1 MRQAD
6 AITRRHFMA
15 RAAGFAAGFAGL
27 RALGARGWTGEALD
41 RFGPLIP
48 DPQGLFDLPA
58 GFRYAVVS
66 PAGQE
71 MDDGLLVPA
80 RHDGMAA
87 FPGPRGLTILVRNHE
102 LEHAHHLPGA
112 FGAADERLGL
122 VPASKVFDRGRGVR
136 PCRGGTT
143 TVVYD
148 TARERV
154 ERQFLS
160 LAGTDRN
167 CAGGPTARGTWISCE
182 ESVLRADAAQE
193 QDHGWA
199 FEVPATMEIGLAEPR
214 PIRAMGRFYREA
226 CSVDPRSGIVYQ
238 SEDLFD
244 GLLYRFLPAD
254 PADLHAGGRL
264 QALAVRG
271 RPGMDTGNRRERA
284 IEPGVTAACA
294 WVDLDDVES
303 PKGDLRRRGH
313 AAGAALF
320 SRAEGMWWA
329 DGSVYFCCTE
339 GGGAGRGQIFRYV
352 PSAEEGAEGES
363 ARPGTLELVM
373 ESGAGSILR
382 NPDNIT
388 AAPWGDLIVC
398 EDSLEWDSL
407 LGITA
412 RGEAYR
418 IGRNRRSP
426 GELAGCCFS
435 PDGSTL
441 FVNMQE
447 EGLTLAI
454 RGPWA

>member
-1 MRQAD
+1 MTQAQI
-6 AITRRHFMA
+6 ITRRHFMA

-41 RFGPLIP
+41 RFGPLVP
-48 DPQGLFDLPA
+48 DPAGIFDLPA
-58 GFRYAVVS
+58 AFSYAVVS
-66 PAGQE
+66 PVGAE

-80 RHDGMAA
+80 RHDGMGA
-87 FPGPRGLTILVRNHE
+87 FPGPGGTTILVRNHE
-102 LEHAHHLPGA
+102 LEEVHKLPGA
-112 FGAADERLGL
+112 FGSADERLGL
-122 VPASKVFDRGRGVR
+122 VPASKVFDRGRGIR

-148 TARERV
+148 TAQQRV
-154 ERQFLS
+154 ERHFLS

-167 CAGGPTARGTWISCE
+167 CAGGPTPRGTWLSCE
-182 ESVLRADAAQE
+182 ESVLGAGDVQE
-193 QDHGWA
+193 QDHGWV
-199 FEVPATMEIGLAEPR
+199 FEVPATADMALCEPR

-226 CSVDPRSGIVYQ
+226 CSVDPRTGIVYQ

-254 PADLHAGGRL
+254 AEDLHAGGRL

-271 RPGMDTGNRRERA
+271 RPGLDTGNRARRT
-284 IEPGVTAACA
+284 IEPGAPAPCD
-294 WVDLDDVES
+294 WIDLDEVES
-303 PKGDLRRRGH
+303 PRGDLRRRGH

-320 SRAEGMWWA
+320 ARAEGMWWA

-339 GGGAGRGQIFRYV
+339 GGPQGRGQIFRHV
-352 PSAEEGAEGES
+352 PGADG
-363 ARPGTLELVM
+363 GTVELVL

-388 AAPWGDLIVC
+388 AAPWGDLVVC
-398 EDSLEWDSL
+398 EDSLDWDCL
-407 LGITA
+407 VGITA